1 MGVQAEADGGKE
13 EGGEEKSMRFFL
25 DTNVLFDLYEE
36 ERPSHKDSLLLV
48 KQGLLGQVDLVVT
61 AASVITM
68 LYSLQR
74 YKLPRELIIGGLNRI
89 LPHLD
94 IAQVNTPELIAGINS
109 DWTDIEDAIQF
120 HAAVASGHID
130 AIVSNDK
137 DFKQQKGVPVLTP
150 KQALKR
156 VK

>member
-1 MGVQAEADGGKE
+1 
-13 EGGEEKSMRFFL
+13 MRFFL

-36 ERPSHKDSLLLV
+36 ERPSHKDSFLLV
-48 KQGLLGQVDLVVT
+48 KQGLMGQVTLVVT
-61 AASVITM
+61 AASVMTM

-74 YKLPRELIIGGLNRI
+74 YKVPRELIIGRLNMI

-94 IAQVNTPELIAGINS
+94 IAQVNAPELIAGINS
-109 DWTDIEDAIQF
+109 DWNDIEDAIQF
-120 HAAVASGHID
+120 HAAMASGGID

-137 DFKQQKGVPVLTP
+137 DFAQQKRVPVLTP

>member
-1 MGVQAEADGGKE
+1 
-13 EGGEEKSMRFFL
+13 MRFFL

-36 ERPSHKDSLLLV
+36 ERPSHKDSFLLV
-48 KQGLLGQVDLVVT
+48 KQGLMGQVTLVVT
-61 AASVITM
+61 AASVMTM

-74 YKLPRELIIGGLNRI
+74 YKVPRELVIGRLNMI

-94 IAQVNTPELIAGINS
+94 IAQVNAPELIAGINS
-109 DWTDIEDAIQF
+109 DWNDIEDAIQF
-120 HAAVASGHID
+120 HAAMASGGID

-137 DFKQQKGVPVLTP
+137 DFAQQKRVPVLTP

>member
-1 MGVQAEADGGKE
+1 
-13 EGGEEKSMRFFL
+13 MRFFL

-36 ERPSHKDSLLLV
+36 ERPSHEDSFLLV
-48 KQGLLGQVDLVVT
+48 KQGLMRQVTLVVT
-61 AASVITM
+61 AASVMTM

-74 YKLPRELIIGGLNRI
+74 YKVPRELIIGRLNMI

-94 IAQVNTPELIAGINS
+94 IAQVNAPELIAGINS
-109 DWTDIEDAIQF
+109 DWNDIEDAIQF
-120 HAAVASGHID
+120 HAAMASGGID

-137 DFKQQKGVPVLTP
+137 DFAQQKLVPVLTP

>member
-1 MGVQAEADGGKE
+1 
-13 EGGEEKSMRFFL
+13 MRFFL

-36 ERPSHKDSLLLV
+36 ERPSHKDSFLLV
-48 KQGLLGQVDLVVT
+48 KQGLMGQVTLVVT
-61 AASVITM
+61 AASVMTM

-74 YKLPRELIIGGLNRI
+74 YKVPRELIIGRLNMI

-94 IAQVNTPELIAGINS
+94 IAQVNAPELIAGINS
-109 DWTDIEDAIQF
+109 DWNDIEDAIQF
-120 HAAVASGHID
+120 HAAMASGGID
-130 AIVSNDK
+130 AIVSNDR
-137 DFKQQKGVPVLTP
+137 DFAQQKRVPVLTP

>member
-1 MGVQAEADGGKE
+1 
-13 EGGEEKSMRFFL
+13 MRFFL

-36 ERPSHKDSLLLV
+36 ERPSHKDSFLLV
-48 KQGLLGQVDLVVT
+48 KQGLMGQVTLVVT
-61 AASVITM
+61 VASVMTM

-74 YKLPRELIIGGLNRI
+74 YKVPRELIIGRLNMI

-94 IAQVNTPELIAGINS
+94 IAQVNAPELIAGINS
-109 DWTDIEDAIQF
+109 DWNDIEDAIQF
-120 HAAVASGHID
+120 HAAMASGGID

-137 DFKQQKGVPVLTP
+137 DFAQQKRVPVLTP

>member
-1 MGVQAEADGGKE
+1 
-13 EGGEEKSMRFFL
+13 MRFFL

-36 ERPSHKDSLLLV
+36 ERASHKDSLLLV
-48 KQGLLGQVDLVVT
+48 KQGLLGQVELVVT
-61 AASVITM
+61 AASVMTM

-74 YKLPRELIIGGLNRI
+74 YKLPRGLIIGGLNRI

-94 IAQVNTPELIAGINS
+94 IAQVNAPELIAGINS

-130 AIVSNDK
+130 AIVSNDT
-137 DFKQQKGVPVLTP
+137 DFKQQRLVPVLTP

>member
-1 MGVQAEADGGKE
+1 
-13 EGGEEKSMRFFL
+13 MRFFL
-25 DTNVLFDLYEE
+25 DTNVLFDLYEV
-36 ERPSHKDSLLLV
+36 ERPSHKDSFLLV

-61 AASVITM
+61 AASVMTM

-74 YKLPRELIIGGLNRI
+74 YKLSRELIIGRLNRI
-89 LPHLD
+89 LPHLH
-94 IAQVNTPELIAGINS
+94 IAQVDATELMAGINS

-120 HAAVASGHID
+120 QAAVASGHID

-137 DFKQQKGVPVLTP
+137 DFKQQKLVPVLTP